1 MFTEEIQLND
11 TCRLARRRLLQRL
24 VVGGVLAAAALVAA
38 CSSLPR
44 ALAPP
49 AVELTGLS
57 LLRATSDRQDFR
69 VTLRIANPNPIPIPV
84 EDLRFNIRLGGE
96 GLLAG
101 GTSSRMTL
109 PARGEE
115 TLRLEVSTDLVSSI
129 RRLLSLAQGPDDA
142 LSYEL
147 DGYIALDRR
156 HRRTL
161 PFRTRGEVPLTATMA
176 VQ

>member
-1 MFTEEIQLND
+1 M
-11 TCRLARRRLLQRL
+11 A
-24 VVGGVLAAAALVAA
+24 GGVLLALAVVAA
-38 CSSLPR
+38 CGSLPG

-49 AVELTGLS
+49 VVELTGLS
-57 LLRATSDRQDFR
+57 LLRAGSDRQDFR
-69 VTLRIANPNPIPIPV
+69 VTLRVANPNPIPIPV

-115 TLRLEVSTDLVSSI
+115 TLRLEVSTDLMSSI
-129 RRLLSLAQGPDDA
+129 RRLLALAQGPDDS

-147 DGYIALDRR
+147 DGYIALDPRQ
-156 HRRTL
+156 RRTL
-161 PFRTRGEVPLTATMA
+161 PFRTRGEVPLSATMA